1 MPRAL
6 ADPVQVLEDR
16 EERLLARF
24 AQESL
29 AARRGGNARSQK
41 SVQNGVQRLHLKLHL
56 EKVGFCGWIRGV
68 VRRGAKIV
76 VPHTSSHYALT
87 TVENDSVALAT
98 LALARLRR

>member
-1 MPRAL
+1 L
-6 ADPVQVLEDR
+6 
-16 EERLLARF
+16 RLLA
-24 AQESL
+24 
-29 AARRGGNARSQK
+29 GGNSRSQK